1 MTTGQRRVGIVL
13 GYINIAVKNLVQLA
27 YTPMLLSFMGEAD
40 YGVFQTSNSFV
51 FSLQLLS
58 LGFAGAYL
66 RFYAQRKESGDEA
79 GVRALNGMYLVFYAA
94 VSVAAVALGLCFS
107 AASGLV
113 LASGFTSEQVRL
125 ARTLM
130 AVMAFSVAATL
141 FGSVFDSYI
150 VANERFAFQQTRQ
163 IFTTL
168 ATPLLAFAL
177 LCVGMGPVGVAL
189 AQLAVNLVLLALNV
203 RYAVGKL
210 GMRFDL
216 MREDWGLFKAVAV
229 FSGWLLANQVC
240 DLVNQNVP
248 NVLLG
253 AISGAGAVAVFS
265 VAVQIRSVFFSLS
278 LAISNVFASQVNR
291 LVARGVDDGELTRLM
306 TRAGRLQMM
315 VLCWVLGGFA
325 FLGEFFVTHWA
336 GEGFADAYWLVLM
349 MAVPLVVPL
358 SQNVGIEVQKAKN
371 MHKARSAVYLIIA
384 AGSVIFTAALSGAL
398 DYWAPAVAYAAS
410 ISLGNG
416 LWMNWYYHKR
426 VGMDMVSYWKRNFP
440 VVFAA
445 VAVTV
450 LFLVATRVFPVASWL
465 GFVGWGLAYT
475 TVYLAVLLFFVMDEG
490 ERSSIFKQVRG
501 R

>member
-1 MTTGQRRVGIVL
+1 M
-13 GYINIAVKNLVQLA
+13 
-27 YTPMLLSFMGEAD
+27 
-40 YGVFQTSNSFV
+40 
-51 FSLQLLS
+51 
-58 LGFAGAYL
+58 
-66 RFYAQRKESGDEA
+66 
-79 GVRALNGMYLVFYAA
+79 
-94 VSVAAVALGLCFS
+94 
-107 AASGLV
+107 
-113 LASGFTSEQVRL
+113 
-125 ARTLM
+125 
-130 AVMAFSVAATL
+130 
-141 FGSVFDSYI
+141 
-150 VANERFAFQQTRQ
+150 
-163 IFTTL
+163 
-168 ATPLLAFAL
+168 
-177 LCVGMGPVGVAL
+177 
-189 AQLAVNLVLLALNV
+189 
-203 RYAVGKL
+203 
-210 GMRFDL
+210 

-450 LFLVATRVFPVASWL
+450 LFLVATRVFPVAS
-465 GFVGWGLAYT
+465 GWASWGGGLPT
-475 TVYLAVLLFFVMDEG
+475 
-490 ERSSIFKQVRG
+490 RRCIWQCCSSSSWTRASALRFSNR
-501 R
+501 